1 MKIKNRQQLL
11 AVVAGAVV
19 ALFIADKL
27 IINPLM
33 DSWAQRAK
41 RVAELRRNVEDGRGL
56 LRREQGLRTRWD
68 QMRTNTLPNNF
79 SVAEQLI
86 HKALESWRQ
95 ESRIAVNSI
104 SLQSKRD
111 AADFNTLE
119 CRVEAAGD
127 LPTISRF
134 LYDVEKDPLALK
146 LQLVEITSRDND
158 GRQLTLGLQISGL
171 VLTPQEPKR

>member
-33 DSWAQRAK
+33 DSWTQRAK
-41 RVAELRRNVEDGRGL
+41 RIVELRRNVADGRNL
-56 LRREQGLRTRWD
+56 LRREQSLRARWN
-68 QMRTNTLPNNF
+68 QIRTGALPNNF
-79 SVAEQLI
+79 SVAEQMI

-95 ESRIAVNSI
+95 ESRISITSI
-104 SLQSKRD
+104 SLQSKHD

-146 LQLVEITSRDND
+146 LQLVEVTSRDAD
-158 GRQLTLGLQISGL
+158 GRQLALGLQISGL
-171 VLTPQEPKR
+171 VLTPQEQKR